1 MAELLPGETGVRHYE
16 YRKTNEYDRFA
27 PSRLIT
33 SIDSME
39 PLLHLKMREMMTA
52 PVDGP
57 QAFLSLPEYGGGLKP
72 TNSGRGTLA

>member
-52 PVDGP
+52 RSTG
-57 QAFLSLPEYGGGLKP
+57 QKHSFRCRSTGGGSRLI
-72 TNSGRGTLA
+72 R